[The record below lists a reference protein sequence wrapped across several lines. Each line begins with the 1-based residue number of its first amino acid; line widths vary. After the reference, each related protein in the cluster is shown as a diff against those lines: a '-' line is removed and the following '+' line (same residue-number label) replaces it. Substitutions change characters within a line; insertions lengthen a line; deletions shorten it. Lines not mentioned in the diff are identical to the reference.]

1 MSHLDLRCSAQ
12 TLRLGESPAGTAGVA
27 DLVLLLQ
34 LPLPWPSKVD
44 AHPSLAALTQP
55 GEQGLGKAGSVNQD
69 LKVQILA
76 VAPAAG
82 VRSDP
87 FHIIGYYKD
96 PDKPFRQF
104 ERFEVSATADTWLD
118 TVQGLTNG
126 EAPGT
131 LGGGSF
137 YTHAPDTHAPDI
149 QPSEAQPSK
158 ASASNREIGVVDLL
172 VCTHGSRD
180 RCCGQAGTVLFLEVE
195 NAVQA
200 SEDLTSVRVWRT
212 SHIGGHRFAPTALT
226 LPDGMTWA
234 GLDLDS
240 TLGILRRS
248 LAAKDA
254 ARQLRGTIGLPSG
267 PAQIA
272 DGLAFGELGWS
283 WLASERAPSVTTIP
297 TDGFGISDTRSAN
310 SDQEGTKSPART
322 DARAI
327 KTATVSSA
335 VGSITVV
342 LKPSKALPVPPCGE
356 SLDQATKSVAQWEI
370 TSANLTLP

>member
-1 MSHLDLRCSAQ
+1 MSDLDLRCSAQ
-12 TLRLGESPAGTAGVA
+12 TSHLGESPAGTAGAA

-44 AHPSLAALTQP
+44 THPALEALLHSSEP
-55 GEQGLGKAGSVNQD
+55 GLGRPGLGKQD
-69 LKVQILA
+69 FKVQILA

-82 VRSDP
+82 VSGDP
-87 FHIIGYYKD
+87 FHIIGYSKA
-96 PDKPFRQF
+96 PDKPFQQF
-104 ERFEVSATADTWLD
+104 DRFEVSATADTWLD
-118 TVQGLTNG
+118 IVQALTNG
-126 EAPGT
+126 EAPVTIGAQ
-131 LGGGSF
+131 SF
-137 YTHAPDTHAPDI
+137 DTDAPDI
-149 QPSEAQPSK
+149 QPLEAQPAK
-158 ASASNREIGVVDLL
+158 ASASNRETGVVDLL

-195 NAVQA
+195 DAVRA

-248 LAAKDA
+248 LEAKAA
-254 ARQLRGTIGLPSG
+254 ARQLRGTIGLPAG

-283 WLASERAPSVTTIP
+283 WLDSERAPSVTTIP
-297 TDGFGISDTRSAN
+297 TDGFGISDLRSAT
-310 SDQEGTKSPART
+310 SAQEGTNAAAKSGARS
-322 DARAI
+322 I
-327 KTATVSSA
+327 KTATVSSN

-342 LKPSKALPVPPCGE
+342 LKPAKALPVPPCGE
-356 SLDQATKSVAQWEI
+356 PLDQATKSVAQWEI